1 MKILLVRAKPTFMDM
16 ILGIPIGL
24 AYCGAVAEK
33 AGHEVEILDL
43 ALEKSVPVSH
53 AILRD
58 RLRQKKYDLVGLTCM
73 TVEYPGAVEMAR
85 VIKEC
90 DPSVPIVFGG
100 QHPTIESDEVIANG
114 VCDFVVVGEGEDTFL
129 ELAQTLEENGD
140 PWNVSGIVF
149 HKDGAPVRTLPRT
162 ASVDIE
168 ALPWPAYHL
177 LEVERYFEMESARY
191 TPKHKRAIQ
200 IFTSRGCPWRCT
212 YCHDLF
218 GKKFRGR
225 SAENVF
231 GEMKMLYD
239 RYGVREYM
247 IEDDIFNLDIPR
259 AKEICDLILGCEMK
273 DNVYMQFGNGLRL
286 ECFDEELV
294 RKLAQAGTHHIAVAI
309 ESASPRI
316 QKLIKKN
323 LHLNKAKDVLGWTRK
338 YGISTLGFFM
348 IGFPTETVDEIKQTI
363 AFARNTGLDEAL
375 FSIVIPYAGTEINKM
390 VYEQGLYD
398 PDEVA
403 RHGKKVVTI
412 KSEHFDFFT
421 LKKLQQRAY
430 LSFFL
435 SRGRFLRM
443 LPKLMNLSSSRKY
456 LKAIERNFLSYGG
469 DAATSRVN

>member
-33 AGHEVEILDL
+33 AGHEVDILDL
-43 ALEKSVPVSH
+43 ALEKDTESAH
-53 AILRD
+53 AVLRE
-58 RLRQKKYDLVGLTCM
+58 RVRRKKYDLAGLTCM
-73 TVEYPGAVEMAR
+73 TVEYEGAKQTAQL
-85 VIKEC
+85 IKQC
-90 DPSVPIVFGG
+90 DPSLKIIFGG
-100 QHPTIESDEVIANG
+100 QHSTIESEEVINNG
-114 VCDFVVVGEGEDTFL
+114 FCDFVVVGEGEDTFL
-129 ELAQTLEENGD
+129 ELVNTLQSGGD
-140 PWNVSGIVF
+140 LWDVPGILF
-149 HKDGAPVRTLPRT
+149 HRNGAPVRTLPRSD
-162 ASVDIE
+162 SVDIE

-177 LEVERYFEMESARY
+177 LEVERYFHMESARY
-191 TPKHKRAIQ
+191 TPRHERAIQ

-218 GKKFRGR
+218 GKTFRGR

-231 GEMKMLYD
+231 EEMHMLYKQ
-239 RYGVREYM
+239 YGVREFM
-247 IEDDIFNLDIPR
+247 IEDDIFNLDVPR
-259 AKEICDLILGCEMK
+259 AKQICDLIINSEM
-273 DNVYMQFGNGLRL
+273 NRRIYMQFGNGLRL

-294 RKLAQAGTHHIAVAI
+294 RKLAEAGTHHIAVAI

-323 LHLNKAKDVLGWTRK
+323 LHLKRAKDVLSWTRK

-363 AFARNTGLDEAL
+363 RFARDTDLDEAL

-403 RHGKKVVTI
+403 RHGTKVVTI
-412 KSEHFDFFT
+412 KSEHFDFYT

-435 SRGRFLRM
+435 SKGRFFRM
-443 LPKLMNLSSSRKY
+443 LPKLLSISSSRKY

-469 DAATSRVN
+469 DSTSRVN

>member
-24 AYCGAVAEK
+24 AYCAAVAEK
-33 AGHEVEILDL
+33 AGHDVDILDL
-43 ALEKSVPVSH
+43 ALEKDVPT
-53 AILRD
+53 ANAALRD
-58 RLRQKKYDLVGLTCM
+58 RLRKEKYDLAGLSCM
-73 TVEYPGAVEMAR
+73 TVEYEGAKQTAE

-90 DPSVPIVFGG
+90 DASLKIVFGG
-100 QHPTIESDEVIANG
+100 QHPTIESDEVINNG
-114 VCDFVVVGEGEDTFL
+114 VCDFIVVGEGEDTFVDMVSAL
-129 ELAQTLEENGD
+129 E
-140 PWNVSGIVF
+140 SGRDLWTVPGILF
-149 HKDGAPVRTLPRT
+149 HKNRSPIRTMPRSET
-162 ASVDIE
+162 VDIE
-168 ALPWPAYHL
+168 ELPLPAYHL
-177 LEVERYFEMESARY
+177 LELERYFQVESARY

-231 GEMKMLYD
+231 GEMYMLYKQ
-239 RYGVREYM
+239 YGVREFM
-247 IEDDIFNLDIPR
+247 VEDDIFNLDIPR
-259 AKEICDLILGCEMK
+259 AKKICDLIINSEMDK
-273 DNVYMQFGNGLRL
+273 KIYMQFGNGLRL

-294 RKLAQAGTHHIAVAI
+294 KKLAEAGTHHIAVAI

-323 LHLNKAKDVLGWTRK
+323 LHLNKAKDVLSWTRK

-363 AFARNTGLDEAL
+363 EFARKTDLDEAL

-403 RHGKKVVTI
+403 RHGTKVVTI
-412 KSEHFDFFT
+412 KSEHFNFYT
-421 LKKLQQRAY
+421 LRKLQQRAY

-435 SRGRFLRM
+435 SNGRFLRM
-443 LPKLMNLSSSRKY
+443 LPKLFSLSSSKKY

-469 DAATSRVN
+469 DATSRVN

>member
-1 MKILLVRAKPTFMDM
+1 MRILLVRAKPTFMDM

-33 AGHEVEILDL
+33 TGHEVDILDL
-43 ALEKSVPVSH
+43 ALEPSVESSYAV
-53 AILRD
+53 LRR
-58 RLRQKKYDLVGLTCM
+58 RLSEKKYDLAGLTCM
-73 TVEYPGAVEMAR
+73 TVEYPGAVDAAR
-85 VIKEC
+85 VVKEC
-90 DPSVPIVFGG
+90 DPSLRVVFGG
-100 QHPTIESDEVIANG
+100 QHPTIESDEVINNG

-129 ELAQTLEENGD
+129 ELVRTLEENGD
-140 PWNVSGIVF
+140 PWNVPGILF
-149 HKDGAPVRTLPRT
+149 HRNGSPVRTLPRSQT
-162 ASVDIE
+162 VDIE
-168 ALPWPAYHL
+168 GLPWPAYHL

-218 GKKFRGR
+218 GKTFRGR

-231 GEMKMLYD
+231 GEMRMLYHK
-239 RYGVREYM
+239 YGVREYM
-247 IEDDIFNLDIPR
+247 IEDDIFNLDVPR
-259 AKEICDLILGCEMK
+259 AKRICDMIISGEMNR
-273 DNVYMQFGNGLRL
+273 NVYMQFGNGLRL

-323 LHLNKAKDVLGWTRK
+323 LHLNKAKDVLSWTRK
-338 YGISTLGFFM
+338 YGIDTLGFFM
-348 IGFPTETVDEIKQTI
+348 IGFPTETVEEIKQTI
-363 AFARNTGLDEAL
+363 EFARKTDLNEAL

-403 RHGKKVVTI
+403 RHGRKVVTI
-412 KSEHFDFFT
+412 KSEHFDFFA
-421 LKKLQQRAY
+421 LKRLQQRAY
-430 LSFFL
+430 ISFFL
-435 SRGRFLRM
+435 SKGRFLRM

-469 DAATSRVN
+469 DATSRVN

>member
-1 MKILLVRAKPTFMDM
+1 MRILLVRAKPTFMDM

-43 ALEKSVPVSH
+43 ALEKSVESSFAV
-53 AILRD
+53 LRQ
-58 RLRQKKYDLVGLTCM
+58 RLAQKKYDLAGLTCM
-73 TVEYPGAVEMAR
+73 TVEYPGSVETAK
-85 VIKEC
+85 VIREC
-90 DPSVPIVFGG
+90 DPSLPIVFGG
-100 QHPTIESDEVIANG
+100 QHPTIESEEVIDNG

-129 ELAQTLEENGD
+129 DLARALEAAQDPAEVPGILFHRNG
-140 PWNVSGIVF
+140 SAI
-149 HKDGAPVRTLPRT
+149 RTFPRSQ
-162 ASVDIE
+162 SVDIE

-177 LEVERYFEMESARY
+177 LEVDRYFEMESARY
-191 TPKHKRAIQ
+191 TPRHKRAIQ

-231 GEMKMLYD
+231 GEMRMLFHK
-239 RYGVREYM
+239 YGVREYM

-259 AKEICDLILGCEMK
+259 AKQICDSIINSEMN
-273 DNVYMQFGNGLRL
+273 DQVFMQFGNGLRL

-294 RKLAQAGTHHIAVAI
+294 RTLAQAGTHHIAVAI

-323 LHLNKAKDVLGWTRK
+323 LHLNKAKDVLAWTRR

-348 IGFPTETVDEIKQTI
+348 IGFPTETVDEIRQTI
-363 AFARNTGLDEAL
+363 DFARKTDLDEAL

-398 PDEVA
+398 PDEVS
-403 RHGKKVVTI
+403 RHGSKVVTI
-412 KSEHFDFFT
+412 KSEHFDFYA
-421 LKKLQQRAY
+421 LKRLQQRAY
-430 LSFFL
+430 FSFFL
-435 SRGRFLRM
+435 SKGRFLRM
-443 LPKLMNLSSSRKY
+443 LPKLFHLSSSKKY

-469 DAATSRVN
+469 DATSRVN

>member
-24 AYCGAVAEK
+24 AYCAAVVEK
-33 AGHEVEILDL
+33 EGHEVDILDL
-43 ALEKSVPVSH
+43 ALESSVQAAH
-53 AILRD
+53 AVLRE
-58 RLRQKKYDLVGLTCM
+58 RLRKTKYDLAGLTCM
-73 TVEYPGAVEMAR
+73 TVEYEGARETAQ
-85 VIKEC
+85 VIKQC
-90 DPSVPIVFGG
+90 DPSLRIVFGG
-100 QHPTIESDEVIANG
+100 QHPTIESDEVINNG
-114 VCDFVVVGEGEDTFL
+114 VCDFIVAGEGEDTFADL
-129 ELAQTLEENGD
+129 VTALQSGRD
-140 PWNVSGIVF
+140 PWTVPGILF
-149 HKDGAPVRTLPRT
+149 HKNGAALRTMPRSVT
-162 ASVDIE
+162 VDID

-177 LEVERYFEMESARY
+177 LELERYFLMESARY

-231 GEMKMLYD
+231 GEMYMLYKQ
-239 RYGVREYM
+239 YGVREFM
-247 IEDDIFNLDIPR
+247 VEDDIFNLDIPR
-259 AKEICDLILGCEMK
+259 AKKICDLIINSEMNK
-273 DNVYMQFGNGLRL
+273 KVYMQFGNGLRL

-323 LHLNKAKDVLGWTRK
+323 LHLNKAKDVLSWTRK
-338 YGISTLGFFM
+338 YGINTLGFFM

-363 AFARNTGLDEAL
+363 AFARKTDLDEAL

-390 VYEQGLYD
+390 VFEQGLYD

-403 RHGKKVVTI
+403 RHGTKVVTI
-412 KSEHFDFFT
+412 KSEHFDFYT

-430 LSFFL
+430 LTFFL
-435 SRGRFLRM
+435 TKGRFFRM
-443 LPKLMNLSSSRKY
+443 MPKLLSISSSKKY

-469 DAATSRVN
+469 DATSRVN